1 MKKYNFDQKVEIIKK
16 SAKFLCSMTYPKCK
30 IGDDSDLVIL
40 KTTEVVVDGYDS
52 GIFFSISDFGDYKI
66 KVLQIW
72 PLYYYF
78 IPFNVISKIAKKF
91 LGDQG
96 LSFFEIWSNDRMLY
110 CWTLVL
116 DKEDQVINDFYRVN
130 QKENFF
136 SDFRYYSMEPG
147 EINII

>member
-1 MKKYNFDQKVEIIKK
+1 MKNLDKKVEMIKK
-16 SAKFLCSMTYPKCK
+16 SAKILSSKTYPNCK
-30 IGDDSDLVIL
+30 IGEDTDLIIL
-40 KTTEVVVDGYDS
+40 KTTEVIVDGYNC
-52 GIFFSISDFGDYKI
+52 GVFFSISDFNDYKI

-72 PLYYYF
+72 PSYHYF
-78 IPFNVISKIAKKF
+78 VCFNVVSKIAKKF

-96 LSFFEIWSNDRMLY
+96 LSFFEIWNRDRMIY

-116 DKEDQVINDFYRVN
+116 DDQDNIINNFYKVN

-136 SDFRYYSMEPG
+136 EDFKYYSMEPS